1 MNVDFK
7 HLHKILQ
14 PDKFEGVDFNYGN
27 NIFEPKNFF

>member
-14 PDKFEGVDFNYGN
+14 PDKFEGADFNYGAN
-27 NIFEPKNFF
+27 LKIFSK